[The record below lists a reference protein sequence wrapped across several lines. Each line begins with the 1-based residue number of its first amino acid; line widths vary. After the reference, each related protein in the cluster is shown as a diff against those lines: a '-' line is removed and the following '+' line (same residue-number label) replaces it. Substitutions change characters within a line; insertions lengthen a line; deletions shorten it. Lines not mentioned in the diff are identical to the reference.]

1 MRQLSFIMTV
11 ALCLA
16 TTDQIQAQRQLPG
29 MQGIQLSG
37 GMVDGFHSSDKT
49 DESGYYFG
57 VALATYV
64 NSGNKWVFGAE
75 YFSKYYPY
83 KEQRIP
89 VNQFTAEGAYYL
101 NFLSSGNKAIL
112 FYLGGSALVGYA
124 TSNWGEKLLFDGAT
138 LQNRD
143 AFIYGG
149 AVTLQMDTYLS
160 DQVVLLLNARERL
173 LWGTSTGHFHFQIG
187 VGLKFIIN

>member
-1 MRQLSFIMTV
+1 M
-11 ALCLA
+11 CLA

-37 GMVDGFHSSDKT
+37 GMVDEFHSSDKT

-57 VALATYV
+57 VALTTYA
-64 NSGNKWVFGAE
+64 NSGNKWVLGAE

-89 VNQFTAEGAYYL
+89 VNQFTAEGGYFL
-101 NFLSSGNKAIL
+101 NFLSSGNKTIL
-112 FYLGGSALVGYA
+112 FYLGGSALAGYE

-138 LQNRD
+138 LQNKD

-160 DQVVLLLNARERL
+160 DDIVLLFNARERIL
-173 LWGTSTGHFHFQIG
+173 GGTSTGHFHFQFG